1 MQTQT
6 FRRIV
11 FTAFV
16 FTTGAIAGRMIGPD
30 PVASAQ
36 QKNRVF
42 EIRTYT
48 TNEGKLDA
56 LNARFRDHTMTIFK
70 RHGMENIG
78 YWVPQD
84 TPNTLVYI
92 IAHQSREQAK
102 KNWAE
107 FGADPEWI
115 KARTESEANGKIVA
129 KVESVFADPTEYS
142 PIK

>member
-16 FTTGAIAGRMIGPD
+16 FTAGAVAGRVIGPG

-56 LNARFRDHTMTIFK
+56 LNARFRDHTMAIFK

-84 TPNTLVYI
+84 TPNTLVYV

-107 FGADPEWI
+107 FGADPEWV
-115 KARTESEANGKIVA
+115 KARTESEASGKIVA

>member
-16 FTTGAIAGRMIGPD
+16 FTVGAIAGRMIGPD

-56 LNARFRDHTMTIFK
+56 LNARFRDHTTTIFK

-84 TPNTLVYI
+84 TPNTLLYI

>member
-16 FTTGAIAGRMIGPD
+16 FTVGAIAGRMIGPD

-36 QKNRVF
+36 QKSRVF

-56 LNARFRDHTMTIFK
+56 LNARFRDHTTTIFK

-129 KVESVFADPTEYS
+129 KVESVFADPTDYS

>member
-1 MQTQT
+1 
-6 FRRIV
+6 V

-16 FTTGAIAGRMIGPD
+16 FTAGTIAGRMIGPE

-70 RHGMENIG
+70 RHGIENIG

-92 IAHQSREQAK
+92 VAHQSREQAK

-107 FGADPEWI
+107 FGADPEWV